1 MENQEKWMKWL
12 ERETSKDD
20 IETKNHKNKII
31 AEMMGMSKEDIFP
44 LKQKETIWTR
54 LRKMFLK

>member
-1 MENQEKWMKWL
+1 MKWL
-12 ERETSKDD
+12 EREKIKDD

-31 AEMMGMSKEDIFP
+31 AEMMGMSKKDIFP
-44 LKQKETIWTR
+44 PKQKETIWTR

>member
-12 ERETSKDD
+12 EREKIKDD

-31 AEMMGMSKEDIFP
+31 AEMMGMSKKDIFP
-44 LKQKETIWTR
+44 PKQKETIWTR